1 MTDEYVSPESR
12 ASFHQRRHR
21 TVVASDVA
29 VRKSGREAPRVVGG
43 QSGCQSPLPFPEPLD
58 GATVSLR
65 QNRAA
70 GAQVRALR
78 CVVIAKHLFQR
89 QVKVREIPIVGL
101 GETQID
107 AVSPRYPVARQGDCL
122 ILCPGVRLLVGRPA
136 VDVQRQRRA
145 MLDTYRPRSSC
156 RDEPSARTPAADR
169 PTSAFQFLV
178 VLDATLR
185 PFAAPAF
192 AARLRV

>member
-1 MTDEYVSPESR
+1 MPVHQRGPDDRPRSAR
-12 ASFHQRRHR
+12 IDLWHRQRRHR
-21 TVVASDVA
+21 TVVSSDVT

-89 QVKVREIPIVGL
+89 QVKVRQIPIVGL

-107 AVSPRYPVARQGDCL
+107 AVSSRYPVARQGDCL
-122 ILCPGVRLLVGRPA
+122 VLC
-136 VDVQRQRRA
+136 
-145 MLDTYRPRSSC
+145 
-156 RDEPSARTPAADR
+156 ADSGDR
-169 PTSAFQFLV
+169 EQSVHSIMNTDSGDHEHLF
-178 VLDATLR
+178 
-185 PFAAPAF
+185 APA
-192 AARLRV
+192 